1 MTRILFYSPANLNT
15 IDGSAI
21 WVQSVAETLHVGPA
35 NEIVL
40 PLRAPETRDVIT
52 GLLRRLPRVEL
63 VPAQQAVSRTV
74 GASGIATNEV
84 VDLIERLDRQQPF
97 DVILIRKF
105 EVAQAAARRPSLRDR
120 LWSTYVLE
128 PENDPKSAA
137 HVRDLTEIAQG
148 SRYLVAQSEE
158 MRALTEAIV
167 PAARGRTILLPPAIP
182 SAPARRA
189 DPDRIVPRLIY
200 TGKFSPFYPVR
211 QMVGFYQEL
220 RAEIPGLE
228 FHVVG
233 DKIHRPREDPTHAPL
248 LERALTGTPG
258 VIWHGGLPRDE
269 VETLS
274 AEGGVA
280 LSLWDYRYGS
290 RMNDL
295 VISTKLLDYASVG
308 VPVVLNR
315 TAAQESVLGPDY
327 PLFVTS
333 LDQVLP
339 LLRRTLTDPGLY
351 REASER
357 TFSGSRAFTYPN
369 AYAGIAPFLA
379 GNGAGELLHRAKLPG
394 AERTVG
400 VLGTAAGP
408 DRQATTEAIARAL
421 AGRDERYRVVVGAA
435 PPAGQAGPDGAIPS
449 LSYAPADDLPNWL
462 RLVGPVI
469 VDPADSVTIEQVAA
483 AGSTAIT
490 AGDPGQVVAGLL
502 GSGGDAG
509 RAA

>member
-1 MTRILFYSPANLNT
+1 MTRILFYSAANLNT

-21 WVQSVAETLHVGPA
+21 WVQSVAETLHVGPTT
-35 NEIVL
+35 EIVL

-52 GLLRRLPRVEL
+52 GLLRRLPRVTL
-63 VPAQQAVSRTV
+63 VPAQQAVSRKLE
-74 GASGIATNEV
+74 ASGIATNEAL
-84 VDLIERLDRQQPF
+84 DLIERLDREAAF

-105 EVAQAAARRPSLRDR
+105 EVALAAVRRERLRSR

-137 HVRDLTEIAQG
+137 HARDLAEIAVG

-167 PAARGRTILLPPAIP
+167 AAARGKTILLPPAIP
-182 SAPARRA
+182 SNPARRA

-211 QMVGFYQEL
+211 QMVAIFAEL
-220 RAEIPGLE
+220 RGEIPGLE

-233 DKIHRPREDPTHAPL
+233 DKIHRPRDEPTHAPL
-248 LERALTGTPG
+248 LDQALTGTPG
-258 VIWHGGLPRDE
+258 LIWHGGLPRDQ
-269 VETLS
+269 VEQLV

-280 LSLWDYRYGS
+280 LSLWDYRFGS

-308 VPVVLNR
+308 VPVILNR

-339 LLRRTLTDPGLY
+339 LLRRTLRDPGLY

-357 TFSGSRAFTYPN
+357 TFAGSRAFTYPN
-369 AYAGIAPFLA
+369 AFAGIAPFLE
-379 GNGAGELLHRAKLPG
+379 GAGSRELLHRSKLPG
-394 AERTVG
+394 AERNIG
-400 VLGTAAGP
+400 VFGMAARP
-408 DRQATTEAIARAL
+408 DRRSVIEAIATAL
-421 AGRDERYRVVVGAA
+421 ASRDERYRVVV
-435 PPAGQAGPDGAIPS
+435 AGGSSAGSAGAIPT
-449 LSYAPADDLPNWL
+449 LSFVPADDPPNWL
-462 RLVGPVI
+462 RIVGPVI
-469 VDPADSVTIEQVAA
+469 VDPSDAAALEQVAG
-483 AGSTAIT
+483 AGSRAIT
-490 AGDPGQVVAGLL
+490 VTEPGQVLASIFGAA
-502 GSGGDAG
+502 GGDG
-509 RAA
+509 AAPAA